1 MSVVTCHSLRADL
14 PVALDVPETQG
25 TCGRRYRLSKAE
37 VGVLQERELKL
48 VVLADR
54 DERSGSIQAL
64 AKNTPV

>member
-1 MSVVTCHSLRADL
+1 MSVVTCHSLRANL
-14 PVALDVPETQG
+14 PVSLNVPEAQG
-25 TCGRRYRLSKAE
+25 TCGRRDRLSKAE

-64 AKNTPV
+64 AKNSPV

>member
-1 MSVVTCHSLRADL
+1 MRRAHHSLRADL
-14 PVALDVPETQG
+14 PVALDVPEAQG
-25 TCGRRYRLSKAE
+25 TCGRRDRLSKTK
-37 VGVLQERELKL
+37 VSVLQERELKL

>member
-1 MSVVTCHSLRADL
+1 MVTCHLLRADL
-14 PVALDVPETQG
+14 PVALDVPEAQG
-25 TCGRRYRLSKAE
+25 TCGRRDRLSKTK
-37 VGVLQERELKL
+37 VSVLQERELKL